1 MAKSIFISGN
11 VPSSKNSKQ
20 MIVNNGRTFFVWSKT
35 AQKYVRSTKK
45 EYVSYAPIFKKH
57 LKGLKKPYRISFKF
71 IRGSKHKFDYPNP
84 LQTVM
89 DLMVLY
95 GWLEDDNADEIVPV
109 FESYSYSKEKPGV
122 LIGISR
128 YNS

>member
-57 LKGLKKPYRISFKF
+57 LEGLKKPYRISFKF

-95 GWLEDDNADEIVPV
+95 GWLEDDNVDEIIPV
-109 FESYSYSKEKPGV
+109 FELYSYSKERPGV
-122 LIGISR
+122 LIGIS
-128 YNS
+128 